1 MPSAGSTL
9 ASTVFRWFRDRFRP
23 SRGPSDGASRGSSD
37 GASHGPSHGRS
48 RRIALGLIVGLVGL
62 AAIGVVASTLTLGA
76 DPENETVR
84 VTRPAEGSLRV
95 LFAGDS
101 ITYGLSAEDKD
112 LGYRPLMVDAL
123 SAGGPVTEL
132 RANRA
137 GADTGVVSG
146 ILNAPANLDLAIIEL
161 GTNDVVEKTPLPRF
175 ETVYGALLDRIRH
188 ESPAVPLLCVGTWGS
203 EGGADGSDAYNAV
216 IEDECGERGGAFV
229 SLYGLYPVEANRGP
243 AGRDVFGGTSDNFHP
258 NDRGYRAIAELLLA
272 RISVD

>member
-23 SRGPSDGASRGSSD
+23 SRGSSDGASRGPSD
-37 GASHGPSHGRS
+37 GRS
-48 RRIALGLIVGLVGL
+48 RRIALGLIVVLVGV

-84 VTRPAEGSLRV
+84 VTHPAEGSLRV

-101 ITYGLSAEDKD
+101 ITYGLSAEHRD

-132 RANRA
+132 RANKA

-175 ETVYGALLDRIRH
+175 EAVYGALLDRIRH

-229 SLYGLYPVEANRGP
+229 SLFGLYPVEANRGP